1 MEPASKPGGSALRE
15 AVSITLSDTLILAGK
30 QKCAHIMLSIGDGG
44 AGMDLVKTR
53 SGPE

>member
-15 AVSITLSDTLILAGK
+15 AVGKTLNDTVILAGK
-30 QKCAHIMLSIGDGG
+30 QKCGQLMPSIGDGG

>member
-15 AVSITLSDTLILAGK
+15 AVSIILSDTVIPAGK
-30 QKCAHIMLSIGDGG
+30 HKYGHIMLSIGDGG